1 MKQHISVEQLN
12 ELSDKGKEKL
22 RKWVLEKRYYSTLN
36 PIRNKELPLL
46 SIGQMIEFLDYRVK
60 GWQYT
65 NDPLGKYWTIWSS
78 TDKKFESKEL
88 ADALWEA
95 CKKVLK

>member
-1 MKQHISVEQLN
+1 
-12 ELSDKGKEKL
+12 
-22 RKWVLEKRYYSTLN
+22 
-36 PIRNKELPLL
+36 
-46 SIGQMIEFLDYRVK
+46 MIEFLDYRVK

-95 CKKVLK
+95 CKEVLK